1 MGRLIFRMPEPLS
14 TWRRIALGTWR
25 DCGDPSVYGVMRVDA
40 TRFLERRARLK
51 EKHRAAG
58 GDDAAAVPT
67 LTALVGR
74 AIALTFS
81 RYPSLNG
88 MIRFGGISLR
98 SQVDLFFQASADDE
112 GRELSGV
119 RVEAAE
125 TKTIYEIMAEVKGQ
139 VKRIRADED
148 PNFRKVKS
156 QFSSMPPLL
165 MGFILRATSFL
176 IYTLNL
182 DLSWA
187 GVPKDPF
194 GSVMITNIGSFGAD
208 FAFAPLVPYSRV
220 PLLLAVGAI
229 KDEPAVRDGEV
240 RAVPLYN
247 ICATLD
253 HRFID
258 GVYGAKMMRA
268 MHHYLETDE
277 GLDELGFVVD

>member
-1 MGRLIFRMPEPLS
+1 MAEPLS
-14 TWRRIALGTWR
+14 AWRRIALGTWR
-25 DCGDPSVYGVMRVDA
+25 DCGDPSVYGVLKIDA
-40 TRFLERRARLK
+40 SRFLARRRRYK
-51 EKHRAAG
+51 ELRAEEG
-58 GDDAAAVPT
+58 KEPAAPT

-74 AIALTFS
+74 AIALTLS

-88 MIRFGGISLR
+88 MIRFGAISLR
-98 SQVDLFFQASADDE
+98 SQVDLFFQAAADDE

-125 TKTIYEIMAEVKGQ
+125 TKTVYEIMNEVKAQ
-139 VKRIRADED
+139 VKGIRADED
-148 PNFRKVKS
+148 PHFRRVKR

-165 MGFILRATSFL
+165 MGAVLRLTSFL

-187 GVPKDPF
+187 GVPRDPF
-194 GSVMITNIGSFGAD
+194 GSVMITNIGSLGAD

-229 KDEPAVRDGEV
+229 KDEPAVRNGV
-240 RAVPLYN
+240 VAVVPQYN
-247 ICATLD
+247 ICVTFD

-258 GVYGAKMMRA
+258 GVYGAKMMQA

-277 GLDELGFVVD
+277 GLDELGFVLD